1 MAPNRRITLTDVAR
15 EAGVSVQTAS
25 HVLAENL
32 SVRLPQTTRDRV
44 KLAAEKVGYR
54 PNRLAQAMKRGKTQV
69 IGVWMPVDRPVLNY
83 LRFLAA
89 INRQAHQSGY
99 DLMIT
104 GLDGSMAYFA
114 EGKMPYVW
122 PVDGIIAVDA
132 EKAMATFRAD
142 PRNDS
147 IPIALMG
154 YEQFKN
160 CDSVGWDLIQAS
172 TETTRRL
179 IAKGCKSIVHVTLD
193 WVLERFENE
202 DHRRIGY
209 CQAMEEAGLSP
220 VTITTSSES
229 STSAAAAVEEYLTK
243 NPLPDAFFA
252 FTDPLAIGAARA
264 VTQRGFQVPN
274 DCLIWGFGDYP
285 ESSDS
290 RIPISTIRVPIEE
303 VTAKAWNWLT
313 HRIENPT
320 EAPRVELVEMELI
333 ERESSTRP

>member
-1 MAPNRRITLTDVAR
+1 M
-15 EAGVSVQTAS
+15 QTAS

-32 SVRLPQTTRDRV
+32 SVRLPQSTRDRV

-54 PNRLAQAMKRGKTQV
+54 PNRLAQAMKRGKTNV

-83 LRFLAA
+83 LHFLAA

-132 EKAMATFRAD
+132 EKAMATFRED

-154 YEQFKN
+154 YDQFKN
-160 CDSVGWDLIQAS
+160 CDSVGWDLIKAS
-172 TETTRRL
+172 RATTQKL
-179 IAKGCKSIVHVTLD
+179 IEKGCKHIVHLTLD
-193 WVLERFENE
+193 WVLERFKDE
-202 DHRRIGY
+202 DHRQIGY
-209 CQAMEEAGLSP
+209 CQAMEDAGLKP
-220 VTITTSSES
+220 VTIASKSES
-229 STSAAAAVEEYLTK
+229 STSAASAVDDYLSA
-243 NPLPDAFFA
+243 NQLPDAIFG
-252 FTDPLAIGAARA
+252 FTDSLAIGAARA
-264 VTQRGFQVPN
+264 VTQRGHQVPG

-285 ESSDS
+285 ESADS

-303 VTAKAWNWLT
+303 VTARAWEWLT
-313 HRIENPT
+313 ERIENPQMDS
-320 EAPRVELVEMELI
+320 RVELIDMELI
-333 ERESSTRP
+333 ERESSQRS

>member
-1 MAPNRRITLTDVAR
+1 MSSPRRITLADVAR

-32 SVRLPQTTRDRV
+32 SVRLPQSTRDRV

-54 PNRLAQAMKRGKTQV
+54 PNRLAQAMKRGKTNV

-132 EKAMATFRAD
+132 EKAMETFRAD

-154 YEQFKN
+154 YDQFNN
-160 CDSVGWDLIQAS
+160 CDSVGWDLIGAAK
-172 TETTRRL
+172 ETTRRL
-179 IAKGCKSIVHVTLD
+179 IAKGCTRIVHVTLD
-193 WVLERFENE
+193 WVLERFGNE
-202 DHRRIGY
+202 DHRYIGY
-209 CQAMEEAGLSP
+209 RQAMEEAGLDP
-220 VTITTSSES
+220 IAVTTDSES
-229 STSAAAAVEEYLTK
+229 STAAAAAVEAYLSK
-243 NPLPDAFFA
+243 NPMPDAFFG

-264 VTQRGFQVPN
+264 VTQRGHQVPE

-285 ESSDS
+285 ESADA

-303 VTAKAWNWLT
+303 VTAKAWEWLT
-313 HRIENPT
+313 QRIDDPNQPS
-320 EAPRVELVEMELI
+320 RVELIAMELI
-333 ERESSTRP
+333 ERESTLRA